1 MCREWIVS
9 WCDMNRLYNWYNAVE
24 TCTKKWRLQIWCY
37 SFVYSRNRIHGL
49 RLHIILRN
57 IKSCHITSYH
67 IISYQNHTM
76 IFLELSTISMLPPCA
91 FDFCH
96 NFHVPGWSDWKRRG
110 RLGQLHSISF
120 ARRVHLGATILD
132 RTCWTE
138 EKRACWSTV
147 GTGHSW
153 NEMPSVG
160 VTALSHHF
168 AKQVVKVG
176 LEGGESLIGQPFWL
190 DEVIWPG
197 TMMIMMHFA
206 AESCF
211 AVHGTIDGIFFDCW
225 LLVACWSVFHHN
237 CKKLAQRMARDICF
251 KHWLCEQ
258 KLLPFLADSFFL
270 A

>member
-1 MCREWIVS
+1 
-9 WCDMNRLYNWYNAVE
+9 
-24 TCTKKWRLQIWCY
+24 
-37 SFVYSRNRIHGL
+37 
-49 RLHIILRN
+49 
-57 IKSCHITSYH
+57 
-67 IISYQNHTM
+67 
-76 IFLELSTISMLPPCA
+76 MLPPCA
-91 FDFCH
+91 FDLCH
-96 NFHVPGWSDWKRRG
+96 NFHVPGWSDRKRLG

-120 ARRVHLGATILD
+120 ARRVRLGATILD

-153 NEMPSVG
+153 NEMPFVG

-168 AKQVVKVG
+168 AKRVVKVG
-176 LEGGESLIGQPFWL
+176 LEGGESWIGQPFWL
-190 DEVIWPG
+190 DEVIWLG
-197 TMMIMMHFA
+197 RMMIMMHFA

-211 AVHGTIDGIFFDCW
+211 AAHGTIDGIFFDCW